1 MLSAHLDHTTI
12 AEIDEEEFATDPM
25 PRLAK
30 VFANE
35 TQKIS
40 VRSRLKE
47 WHLAWVYGWG
57 DPLTSDDF
65 GLAAHFAWK
74 SFVQSASG

>member
-1 MLSAHLDHTTI
+1 
-12 AEIDEEEFATDPM
+12 M

-35 TQKIS
+35 TQKSS
-40 VRSRLKE
+40 VRTRLKE

-65 GLAAHFAWK
+65 GLAAHYAWK
-74 SFVQSASG
+74 SFVQSAFG